1 MKQKRRNHSA
11 EFKARIA
18 LEALKGLKA
27 VQQIAA
33 ENNLH
38 PVQVTQWKG
47 QVLESAAGV
56 FERGRD
62 RAAQAQ
68 DEEKDVTRRNK
79 SGESGESDFEI
90 IAGRWRL
97 GSSPRSHDLSRVD
110 LPVPGE
116 PVSAMT
122 PRRAAVVSRRGRSS
136 WWLLAGNVS
145 FSSG

>member
-18 LEALKGLKA
+18 LEALKGLKT

-47 QVLESAAGV
+47 QIQESAAGV

-62 RAAQAQ
+62 RASQAQ
-68 DEEKDVTRRNK
+68 EEEKER
-79 SGESGESDFEI
+79 
-90 IAGRWRL
+90 AGLERKVGQLVVEVDWLKKKCKEL
-97 GSSPRSHDLSRVD
+97 GIDP
-110 LPVPGE
+110 
-116 PVSAMT
+116 
-122 PRRAAVVSRRGRSS
+122 
-136 WWLLAGNVS
+136 
-145 FSSG
+145 